1 MQLAIDGQPEPEL
14 ASASSTPP
22 SSSPLPIPSSMSY
35 APSLVLSA
43 TDVDSELMFA
53 PPASL
58 ISSIELE
65 CPPSPIRLATE
76 DQLVPE
82 PLLCT
87 PSITLI
93 SPSLPSIPSLVSPSA
108 NDVKIAS
115 MPSSVSLTDFGC
127 LPQHEHDLKSVF
139 LPSPSA
145 IEISLLSVLST
156 PAPLLPSSRSYEF
169 ESAHASTV
177 DVIVA
182 EFPGV
187 VPVALLLHS
196 RRWTTRL
203 QPSANSTR
211 SDATARTVIVILSKL
226 VLLLFYKLAC
236 TVHVHKTQP
245 VLLPHEAPLP
255 PKNCPNTIRT
265 VTVVARFAALGGL
278 RATSLPPP
286 QQEG

>member
-1 MQLAIDGQPEPEL
+1 
-14 ASASSTPP
+14 
-22 SSSPLPIPSSMSY
+22 MSY

-156 PAPLLPSSRSYEF
+156 PAPLLPPLVLMSLSPLMHLPSTSSSL
-169 ESAHASTV
+169 S
-177 DVIVA
+177 
-182 EFPGV
+182 FPGV
-187 VPVALLLHS
+187 VPVVRPFYYTAAVGH
-196 RRWTTRL
+196 TTAAVR
-203 QPSANSTR
+203 QHTR
-211 SDATARTVIVILSKL
+211 SDAPARTVIVILSKIGSITL
-226 VLLLFYKLAC
+226 LQTSVHRACSQDSAVFATPRSPPPPEKTVL
-236 TVHVHKTQP
+236 TQY
-245 VLLPHEAPLP
+245 APLP
-255 PKNCPNTIRT
+255 LSPD
-265 VTVVARFAALGGL
+265 
-278 RATSLPPP
+278 SLP
-286 QQEG
+286 